1 MRWIL
6 LVFLALAGCDDAPAQ
21 AVVDATPTLD
31 GAVGPD
37 AALDP
42 DAALEPDPDG
52 APDAAPEP
60 DAAPDAAPETTTP
73 LEWRACPQLAGQ
85 RNALV
90 ECAERVVPLRRD
102 VPEAGDI
109 SLFVKRIRPDDADG
123 RSLWILA
130 GGPGQAGDELEGLGA
145 VLAAAEPRLTIYLP
159 DHRGTGRSTR
169 LSCPEAEAPG
179 SPGGAAITDAEW
191 PGCHREVLAVY
202 GEAEHLR
209 GFGTTEAAHDLVE
222 LIDASGEGTPYV
234 LGVSYGTFLAWRYL
248 QVAPSQAA
256 GVIFDSACHP
266 SVCHL
271 SAQDL
276 WEDGVG
282 RAWFDEVC
290 GQDATCAEK
299 LGLVPSAAVQSLHDA
314 LQAGHCPLLGEDPV
328 QARATLR
335 AVLGQM
341 LFFANLRPALP
352 AFVYRLARCSPED
365 QQAIVHMFDALFGGP
380 GGGGSGSYSWP
391 LAMNILVSEMWE
403 PSNPSPAELDARYEN
418 TLMCRG
424 VSALVAHQAPAW
436 TRYSEPLTHQ
446 PLVTELPTLIL
457 QAEYD
462 PATPVAVAEP
472 MAAALDGPH
481 QRFVVVPHAS
491 HTVVAQSVMADNLQQ
506 HCGTLL
512 LQAFLAD
519 PTGPLPDCTGGTLP
533 PRFPG
538 RGPYNMAIFGTEDLW
553 EN

>member
-1 MRWIL
+1 M
-6 LVFLALAGCDDAPAQ
+6 
-21 AVVDATPTLD
+21 
-31 GAVGPD
+31 
-37 AALDP
+37 
-42 DAALEPDPDG
+42 
-52 APDAAPEP
+52 
-60 DAAPDAAPETTTP
+60 
-73 LEWRACPQLAGQ
+73 
-85 RNALV
+85 
-90 ECAERVVPLRRD
+90 
-102 VPEAGDI
+102 
-109 SLFVKRIRPDDADG
+109 
-123 RSLWILA
+123 
-130 GGPGQAGDELEGLGA
+130 
-145 VLAAAEPRLTIYLP
+145 
-159 DHRGTGRSTR
+159 
-169 LSCPEAEAPG
+169 
-179 SPGGAAITDAEW
+179 
-191 PGCHREVLAVY
+191 
-202 GEAEHLR
+202 
-209 GFGTTEAAHDLVE
+209 
-222 LIDASGEGTPYV
+222 
-234 LGVSYGTFLAWRYL
+234 
-248 QVAPSQAA
+248 
-256 GVIFDSACHP
+256 
-266 SVCHL
+266 
-271 SAQDL
+271 
-276 WEDGVG
+276 G

-299 LGLVPSAAVQSLHDA
+299 LGPVPSAAVQSLHDA

-403 PSNPSPAELDARYEN
+403 PSNPTPAELDARYEN

-446 PLVTELPTLIL
+446 PLVTALPTLIL

-481 QRFVVVPHAS
+481 QRFVVVPNAS
-491 HTVVAQSVMADNLQQ
+491 HSVVAQSVMADNLQQ

-538 RGPYNMAIFGTEDLW
+538 RGPYNMAVFGTEDLW